1 MGSSCCECCFVTNDK
16 CQWKLEKGVVG
27 WVMCYNFED
36 KLDFGTVAGHI
47 FEAFKSGVFY

>member
-1 MGSSCCECCFVTNDK
+1 MINASESLKRVWLGE
-16 CQWKLEKGVVG
+16 LP
-27 WVMCYNFED
+27 MCYNFED